1 MGVGGGG
8 GDGGVEMG
16 DGGGGGWGGG
26 GRRGGAQGAKPGKEG
41 LGVWLLRAVG
51 AAALMGHS
59 ERRGSCLLSQT
70 LLG

>member
-1 MGVGGGG
+1 MGVGVGA
-8 GDGGVEMG
+8 
-16 DGGGGGWGGG
+16 G

-41 LGVWLLRAVG
+41 RGVWLLRAVG